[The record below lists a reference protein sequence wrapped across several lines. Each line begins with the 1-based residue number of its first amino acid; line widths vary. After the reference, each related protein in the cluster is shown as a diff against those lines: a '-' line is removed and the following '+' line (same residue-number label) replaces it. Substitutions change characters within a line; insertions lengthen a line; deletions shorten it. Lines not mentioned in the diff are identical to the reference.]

1 MGGNQKFGDVDVF
14 SVLGPGMIS
23 LHSQG
28 DYMFLRRG
36 NHCSEK
42 GCRFPNVTWHPPFQ
56 RQGQKSK
63 MTRCSARYFCL
74 AGGNGA

>member
-1 MGGNQKFGDVDVF
+1 MRHLDSSRCYGYKSMQEGNQKFGDADVF

-28 DYMFLRRG
+28 DYLFQRRG

-42 GCRFPNVTWHPPFQ
+42 GCRFPNVTWHPPCQ
-56 RQGQKSK
+56 RQG
-63 MTRCSARYFCL
+63 
-74 AGGNGA
+74 

>member
-1 MGGNQKFGDVDVF
+1 MRAGNQKFGDVDVF

-28 DYMFLRRG
+28 DYLFQRRG

-42 GCRFPNVTWHPPFQ
+42 GCRFPKVT
-56 RQGQKSK
+56 
-63 MTRCSARYFCL
+63 
-74 AGGNGA
+74 